1 MILHELIDKDVP
13 CCLYCNAEF
22 DSNAISIS
30 SNSSYL
36 TYKMKLGIINNVVR
50 SDIETLYCV
59 DCKETF
65 EIYSHQ
71 SDDGETHYTGFNFTC
86 KKLSIK
92 CKYIESIFDISDLKG
107 ERHVTIPS
115 FNPDFSDKDKLHEK
129 LKTYLI
135 FS

>member
-1 MILHELIDKDVP
+1 MLHELIDRNVP
-13 CCLYCNAEF
+13 CCPYCNAEF
-22 DSNAISIS
+22 DTNAMSIRS
-30 SNSSYL
+30 SSSHIMR
-36 TYKMKLGIINNVVR
+36 KFGINNVVR
-50 SDIETLYCV
+50 SDAETLYCV

-86 KKLSIK
+86 KGLSVE
-92 CKYIESIFDISDLKG
+92 CKYVESVFDITNLKG
-107 ERHVTIPS
+107 EHKTGIPS
-115 FNPDFSDKDKLHEK
+115 FTPDFSDRDKLYKK